1 MKLETEK
8 AWVRRRIT
16 ELEAEA
22 ARLRRRI
29 ARLRL
34 ILRCTEE
41 PPIVTGVVDF
51 IAETQRQLDL
61 LQKVGER
68 KSSSSLH

>member
-1 MKLETEK
+1 MKLESET
-8 AWVRRRIT
+8 AWVRRRVS

-34 ILRCTEE
+34 ILLCAEE
-41 PPIVTGVVDF
+41 PRIVASVVDF

-61 LQKVGER
+61 LQKVSER